1 MLRTIATKVLRDS
14 WRGLLFWNLGIAAL
28 AFLTVGS
35 YPAIRDNPELNQFME
50 SLPEAV
56 LALIGESDLVSPA
69 GYLNSQLFGSIV
81 PLLFLFYAVGAGAA
95 AIAGEEETG
104 TLDLLLANP
113 VSRTRVLLEK
123 AAAMLLG
130 LVIIGFSLWVVT
142 MAGALLVDMEIGAG
156 RLAEVIVSA
165 ILFGFLMGSLALA
178 VGASAGSRGLSIGIA
193 AAVGI
198 AAYLV
203 QSLAALVEFLE
214 PVARISPFYF
224 YYEADPL
231 RNGIDPL
238 HAGVLAGTSLVLVV
252 LALIGFN
259 RRDLRV

>member
-123 AAAMLLG
+123 AAAMLFG
-130 LVIIGFSLWVVT
+130 LVIIGFSLWAVT

-165 ILFGFLMGSLALA
+165 ILFGFLMGALALA

-193 AAVGI
+193 AAVGRQTPAQARAHG
-198 AAYLV
+198 AAAK
-203 QSLAALVEFLE
+203 S
-214 PVARISPFYF
+214 
-224 YYEADPL
+224 
-231 RNGIDPL
+231 G
-238 HAGVLAGTSLVLVV
+238 
-252 LALIGFN
+252 
-259 RRDLRV
+259 

>member
-1 MLRTIATKVLRDS
+1 MLRTIATKVLRDG
-14 WRGLLFWNLGIAAL
+14 WRGLLFWNLGVAAL
-28 AFLTVGS
+28 AFMTVGF
-35 YPAIRDNPELNQFME
+35 YPAIRDNPELHKFLEN
-50 SLPEAV
+50 LPDAV
-56 LALIGESDLVSPA
+56 VALMGEGDLVSPA

-81 PLLFLFYAVGAGAA
+81 PLLLLFYAVGAGAS

-123 AAAMLLG
+123 VAAMLLG
-130 LVIIGFSLWVVT
+130 LIIIGAVMWGVT
-142 MAGALLVDMEIGAG
+142 MAAALLVDMQISAG
-156 RLAEVIVSA
+156 RVAEVIISA
-165 ILFGFLMGSLALA
+165 VLFGFVMGALALA

-203 QSLAALVEFLE
+203 QSLAALVDFLE
-214 PVARISPFYF
+214 PVARISPFYY

>member
-1 MLRTIATKVLRDS
+1 MLRTIATKVLRDG
-14 WRGLLFWNLGIAAL
+14 WRGLVFWNLGIAAL
-28 AFLTVGS
+28 ASMTVGI
-35 YPAIRDNPELNQFME
+35 YPAIRDNPELHHFLEN
-50 SLPEAV
+50 LPDAVVALMGEAD
-56 LALIGESDLVSPA
+56 LISPA

-81 PLLFLFYAVGAGAA
+81 PLLLLFYAVGAGAG
-95 AIAGEEETG
+95 AIAGEEEAG

-123 AAAMLLG
+123 ALALLLG
-130 LVIIGFSLWVVT
+130 LAIIGAVLWGAM
-142 MAGALLVDMEIGAG
+142 MATAVLVDMQIGAG
-156 RLAEVIVSA
+156 RMAEVIISA
-165 ILFGFLMGSLALA
+165 VLFAFLMGALALA
-178 VGASAGSRGLSIGIA
+178 VGAITGSRGLGIGIA

-203 QSLAALVEFLE
+203 QSLAALVKLLE
-214 PVARISPFYF
+214 PFQRISPFYY

-238 HAGVLAGTSLVLVV
+238 HAAILVV
-252 LALIGFN
+252 VGLILVGLALIGFN